1 MLFAS
6 IAMHLRVSIPKFMMS
21 FGFLD
26 GKDAYLN
33 FKRKVNYAV
42 LIALIVLVLG
52 EVVYYIGGMLW

>member
-1 MLFAS
+1 
-6 IAMHLRVSIPKFMMS
+6 MMS

-42 LIALIVLVLG
+42 LIALIVLILG